1 MKIIKTDIPEVLLLK
16 PYIYKDQRGS
26 FFESF
31 NKQKYKQHLNNID
44 FIQDNESVSSYGVL
58 RGLHFQKF
66 PHEQAKLIRVVKGKI
81 QDVAIDIRPDSPT
94 FKKYISVELSNNNNY
109 QLFIPKGFAHG
120 FVVLSKEAIVSYKV
134 DSKYNLN
141 ADSGYKYDDP
151 SFNIKWLIDEGQIT
165 LSEKD
170 QNLPY
175 IK

>member
-31 NKQKYKQHLNNID
+31 SKQKYKPYLNNID
-44 FIQDNESVSSYGVL
+44 FVQDNESVSSYGVL

>member
-16 PYIYKDQRGS
+16 PHIYKDQRGS

-31 NKQKYKQHLNNID
+31 NKQKYIPYLNDID

-66 PHEQAKLIRVVKGKI
+66 PYEQSKLVRVVKGKI
-81 QDVAIDIRPDSPT
+81 QDVAIDIRQSSLT
-94 FKKYISVELSNNNNY
+94 FKKYISVELSDKNNY

-120 FVVLSKEAIVSYKV
+120 FLVLSKEAIVSYKV
-134 DSKYNLN
+134 DSKYRLQ
-141 ADSGYKYDDP
+141 ADCGYKYDDP
-151 SFNIKWLIDEGQIT
+151 SFNIKWLIDKKEII
-165 LSEKD
+165 LSDKD
-170 QNLPY
+170 QNLPH